1 MRRNIEAERVRNGLT
16 KEQLAERLDVS
27 LKTYYNW
34 VNGNTDIP
42 GSALLKM
49 AKLFDVSIE
58 YLLEERPKADIMKG
72 CKGVKSD
79 KSDEKGE

>member
-16 KEQLAERLDVS
+16 KENLAEKLNVS

-34 VNGNTDIP
+34 VNGETDIP

-49 AKLFDVSIE
+49 ANLFKVSIE
-58 YLLEERPKADIMKG
+58 YLLEERPKP
-72 CKGVKSD
+72 D
-79 KSDEKGE
+79 KPE

>member
-16 KEQLAERLDVS
+16 KERLAKKLGVS

-34 VNGNTDIP
+34 VNGENDISS
-42 GSALLKM
+42 SALLKM
-49 AKLFDVSIE
+49 AKLFEVSIE
-58 YLLEERPKADIMKG
+58 YLLEERPEADIMKD

-79 KSDEKGE
+79 KPDKGGE